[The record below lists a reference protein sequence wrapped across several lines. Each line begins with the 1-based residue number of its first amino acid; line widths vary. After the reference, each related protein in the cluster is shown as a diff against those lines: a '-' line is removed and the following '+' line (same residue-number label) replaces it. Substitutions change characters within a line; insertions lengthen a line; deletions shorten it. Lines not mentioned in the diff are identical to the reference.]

1 MSKPF
6 QLSNYSFENHQIRTT
21 LRNGEIWFVAK
32 DICDAVRIANV
43 ADALI
48 KLDDDEKATIGLTD
62 SHNGMGAQCIS
73 IVSESGMYTLI
84 LRCRDA
90 VKKGTTP
97 YKFRKWVTSEVLPSI
112 RKTGKYQL
120 ETKRN
125 RRSLKKPSN
134 TLLAVTRAIRSRDDL
149 SFTMRD
155 ADGGLINWVMPD
167 RAGNWHEHY
176 GIGTIWF
183 NEILE
188 LARHNAKEAYFAMR
202 FAGSQM
208 VRYWQQGH
216 PEGFFDCMAQWALS
230 GILSGSSEPHLPFS
244 VSYPGIPPQ
253 EGMDYYLAQA
263 APRPSLS
270 PEEQQ
275 RVDQQAMQEV
285 LACQRQCYEYRRQQI
300 MMRRT

>member
-1 MSKPF
+1 KNNEPLFCLADVTDVLDIKNHRDLASK
-6 QLSNYSFENHQIRTT
+6 QLNSK
-21 LRNGEIWFVAK
+21 GV
-32 DICDAVRIANV
+32 
-43 ADALI
+43 
-48 KLDDDEKATIGLTD
+48 EKI
-62 SHNGMGAQCIS
+62 
-73 IVSESGMYTLI
+73 YTLTQGGKQELLFI
-84 LRCRDA
+84 DEANLYRVIFRSNKKEA
-90 VKKGTTP
+90 VD
-97 YKFRKWVTSEVLPSI
+97 FQNWVFEEVLPSI

-125 RRSLKKPSN
+125 RRSLRKPSN

-244 VSYPGIPPQ
+244 VSCPGIPPQ

>member
-1 MSKPF
+1 MVISYRSSIICNRLFKTSNILIELKNNEPLFCLADVTDVLDIKNHRDLASK
-6 QLSNYSFENHQIRTT
+6 QLNSK
-21 LRNGEIWFVAK
+21 GV
-32 DICDAVRIANV
+32 
-43 ADALI
+43 
-48 KLDDDEKATIGLTD
+48 EKI
-62 SHNGMGAQCIS
+62 
-73 IVSESGMYTLI
+73 YTLTQGGKQELLFI
-84 LRCRDA
+84 DEANLYRVIFRSNKKEA
-90 VKKGTTP
+90 VD
-97 YKFRKWVTSEVLPSI
+97 FQNWVFEEVLPSI

-125 RRSLKKPSN
+125 RRSLRKPSN

-244 VSYPGIPPQ
+244 VSCPGIPPQ

>member
-1 MSKPF
+1 MSNITPHIF
-6 QLSNYSFENHQIRTT
+6 NTITVRSLERDGQ
-21 LRNGEIWFVAK
+21 IWFVATDVCK
-32 DICDAVRIANV
+32 
-43 ADALI
+43 ALEI
-48 KLDDDEKATIGLTD
+48 SNTPHALKRLDDDEKATIANSD
-62 SHNGMGAQCIS
+62 SRHGQGAQNYNI
-73 IVSESGMYTLI
+73 INESGLYSLV
-84 LRCRDA
+84 LRSRKPEA
-90 VKKGTTP
+90 KQFK
-97 YKFRKWVTSEVLPSI
+97 KWVTSEVLPSI

-125 RRSLKKPSN
+125 RRSLRKPSN

-208 VRYWQQGH
+208 IRYWQQGH

-244 VSYPGIPPQ
+244 VSCPGIPPQ

>member
-1 MSKPF
+1 MDIKNHRDLASK
-6 QLSNYSFENHQIRTT
+6 QLNSK
-21 LRNGEIWFVAK
+21 GV
-32 DICDAVRIANV
+32 
-43 ADALI
+43 
-48 KLDDDEKATIGLTD
+48 EKI
-62 SHNGMGAQCIS
+62 
-73 IVSESGMYTLI
+73 YTLTQGGKQELLFI
-84 LRCRDA
+84 DEANLYRVIFRSNKKEA
-90 VKKGTTP
+90 VD
-97 YKFRKWVTSEVLPSI
+97 FQNWVFEEVLPSI

-125 RRSLKKPSN
+125 RRSLRKPSN

-244 VSYPGIPPQ
+244 VSCPGIPPQ